1 MLFQMQQLS
10 SSDSGY
16 HVRHPVVIADGGML
30 IIAGGI
36 PCLGCQKT
44 GTLNLCFVAAQQHTA
59 AGGGDDFVAV
69 KRKNAIISKGS
80 KLLPFKGASQ
90 RFRSILD
97 QRNLMLFADIAD
109 AVDLRRC
116 SVQMHSDDSCRMRIF
131 FKGFFQS
138 DRIHI
143 PGVGF

>member
-1 MLFQMQQLS
+1 
-10 SSDSGY
+10 
-16 HVRHPVVIADGGML
+16 ML

-44 GTLNLCFVAAQQHTA
+44 GTLNLCFIAAQQHTA

-69 KRKNAIISKGS
+69 KRKNAIIPKGT
-80 KLLPFKGASQ
+80 KLLTLEGAPQ

-97 QRNLMLFADIAD
+97 QRNLMLFADVAD
-109 AVDLRRC
+109 AVDFGRC

-143 PGVGF
+143 PSVGF